1 MALNS
6 FDEEQFE
13 PEMEPLGGP
22 TPPAPPSNKPSNR
35 NFLIAVGVILV
46 ILVLAIVLLA
56 LVAPSIMAQSRNSQL
71 EAAARI
77 NAANTATAMAAT
89 ALAIQNAAT
98 ATPAITNTPIPPTK
112 TPIVVLATSTP
123 AAGVSALSA
132 NDQATVQAL
141 QTQMAEAQGG
151 GTGATSTP
159 VATALPESGFADEV
173 GLPGMVGLAAVLI
186 AVVFLARKLRTSH

>member
-98 ATPAITNTPIPPTK
+98 ATPAITNTSIPPTK

-123 AAGVSALSA
+123 AAGESALSA

-151 GTGATSTP
+151 GTGVTSTP

-173 GLPGMVGLAAVLI
+173 GIPGLLGM
-186 AVVFLARKLRTSH
+186 AVVLLVVIFLARRLRMAN